1 MELKRMKL
9 LIGILC
15 VVSGI
20 VAFTTVRHSKT
31 SEEVLN
37 ERPKAATAGSGAVPV
52 LVELFTSEG
61 CSSCPPAD
69 DLLSKLVKAGAV
81 PGVQI
86 IALGEHVDY
95 WNNLG
100 WTDPFSKTA
109 FSKRQKA
116 YSDAFDL
123 NSVYTPQMIVDGHE
137 EFVGGDWNRARTAII
152 TAAKTQKGRIDL
164 TLANNCNPG
173 QNPADIQIT
182 VQVKDLPGRSATED
196 SDVLLAITENDLQTQ
211 VSRGE
216 NSGRQLRHSAV
227 VRDLSVLGQ
236 IAANDATFVTERSIS
251 ISPTWHREN
260 LHAIAFVQELRSHRV
275 IAVGDL
281 PLKPDEVGRG
291 GDDRKDEEW

>member
-1 MELKRMKL
+1 MKL
-9 LIGILC
+9 LIGMFC
-15 VVSGI
+15 VLSGI
-20 VAFTTVRHSKT
+20 VAFTTLRHGRT
-31 SEEVLN
+31 SEQVLGK
-37 ERPKAATAGSGAVPV
+37 RLKAATSSHGAVPV

-69 DLLSKLVKAGAV
+69 DLLSKLAKADTI
-81 PGVQI
+81 PGVDV
-86 IALGEHVDY
+86 IAFGEHVDY

-100 WTDPFSKTA
+100 WTDPYSKSV
-109 FSKRQKA
+109 FSKRQRGYA
-116 YSDAFDL
+116 EAFDL

-164 TLANNCNPG
+164 TLTNNAKLG
-173 QNPADIQIT
+173 QNSPVIKVT
-182 VQVKDLPGRSATED
+182 VQVKDLPGRED
-196 SDVLLAITENDLQTQ
+196 AEVLLAITENNLQTQ

-236 IAANDATFVTERSIS
+236 IAVNDETFITERSID
-251 ISPTWHREN
+251 ISSGWHREN
-260 LHAIAFVQELRSHRV
+260 LRAIAFVQERRSHRV

-281 PLKPDEVGRG
+281 PLGENEIGKRCTTGC
-291 GDDRKDEEW
+291 

>member
-1 MELKRMKL
+1 MKL
-9 LIGILC
+9 LIGICC
-15 VVSGI
+15 VLSGI
-20 VAFTTVRHSKT
+20 VAFSTLRHSKS
-31 SEEVLN
+31 SEQVFN
-37 ERPKAATAGSGAVPV
+37 ERPKAANPGSGAVPV

-69 DLLSKLVKAGAV
+69 DLLSKLVKGGAV

-100 WTDPFSKTA
+100 WTDRFSKA
-109 FSKRQKA
+109 VFSQRQKA

-137 EFVGGDWNRARTAII
+137 EFVGGDWNRARTAIM

-164 TLANNCNPG
+164 ALANSCNPG
-173 QNPADIQIT
+173 QNPSDIKIT
-182 VQVKDLPGRSATED
+182 VQVKDLPGGSATED

-216 NSGRQLRHSAV
+216 NGGHQLRHSAV

-236 IAANDATFVTERSIS
+236 IAASDATFVTDRSIS
-251 ISPTWHREN
+251 VSPAWHRGN
-260 LHAIAFVQELRSHRV
+260 LQAIAFVQERRSHRV

-281 PLKPDEVGRG
+281 SLVENETGKRCTTGC
-291 GDDRKDEEW
+291 